1 MRRDGKRRVPQEG
14 RGTYARPYA
23 VDPAATMRERSHDA
37 RGGKRKGDGIP
48 YYFFPASMASP
59 FLHATILIF
68 GADTISFDSILN
80 VGFFTMNVHT
90 SSQRRYVCKWPCT
103 PDQDYKY
110 EGRGREGGNDV
121 CEPRGSA
128 RNETHTFS
136 VVFVFTCFTMMS
148 ARDLSNCRTATR
160 WRHIVSRVGRSASLR
175 VGWNHTHLLQDL
187 HR

>member
-103 PDQDYKY
+103 PDQDYTY
-110 EGRGREGGNDV
+110 EGRG
-121 CEPRGSA
+121 
-128 RNETHTFS
+128 
-136 VVFVFTCFTMMS
+136 
-148 ARDLSNCRTATR
+148 
-160 WRHIVSRVGRSASLR
+160 
-175 VGWNHTHLLQDL
+175 
-187 HR
+187 

>member
-1 MRRDGKRRVPQEG
+1 MEKRRVPQEG

-103 PDQDYKY
+103 PDKDYKY
-110 EGRGREGGNDV
+110 EGRGREGAYLV
-121 CEPRGSA
+121 KICW
-128 RNETHTFS
+128 
-136 VVFVFTCFTMMS
+136 
-148 ARDLSNCRTATR
+148 RD
-160 WRHIVSRVGRSASLR
+160 GRSSGGGSGRKGTSPSSMRWKSRGMPGNTQSLPSRRTTGYNANRMMAARAEEERRVELRASA
-175 VGWNHTHLLQDL
+175 
-187 HR
+187 